1 MKFKIQYLVIL
12 LLLVLFPLI
21 SWLYLKNGISFRKQA
36 LNQLSSVTS
45 FNNNILDSTTVSRF
59 AGKIALIEI
68 DGAKESLDK
77 INDQFKESSDF
88 VILTSKC
95 GYKVQLGNN
104 EISNLKAEF
113 PDRSYILIDNE
124 GKVRRTYMDNRDN
137 EMKQLVIHIAT
148 LIPFVEKKKP
158 RGIK

>member
-1 MKFKIQYLVIL
+1 MKFKIQYLVIIL
-12 LLLVLFPLI
+12 LLILFPLI
-21 SWLYLKNGISFRKQA
+21 SWLYLKNGISFRRQA
-36 LNQLSSVTS
+36 LEQLSSITS
-45 FNNNILDSTTVSRF
+45 FNNNILDSATLSQFT
-59 AGKIALIEI
+59 GKIALIEI
-68 DGAKESLDK
+68 NGSQESLVK

-88 VILTSKC
+88 VILSSKS

-113 PDRSYILIDNE
+113 PGKSYILIDNE
-124 GKVRRTYMDNRDN
+124 GKVRRTYMDNSDN